1 MKVELFSFQKKA
13 VENLRMWVN
22 ESQGAFRR
30 THVPQVISF
39 TAPTGAGKTIIMA
52 SLIEEIFNGD
62 ETYADQQDAIFVW
75 LSDSP
80 ELNLQSKA
88 KIDLKADRIQLGQ
101 CEVIEDDRFDKEE
114 LEDGHVYFLNTQKLG
129 KSSNLTKHSDGRQYT
144 IWETLQNTIANKS
157 GRLYFIIDEAH
168 RGATGNAAAT
178 ATTIMQ
184 KFIKGSKE
192 NNLSP
197 MPVVIGMSAT
207 SERFNVL
214 VKGTTSTIHLVIVTP
229 DEVRQ
234 SGLLKDK
241 IIITHPEDD
250 KVTNEMSI
258 LQAAVDEWQNKCA
271 HWHQYLVEQHY
282 AVFNPILVIQV
293 LDGTAGKVSETPLE
307 DYLRKIEER
316 IGHVFNAGEV
326 VQTFDT
332 KTAVDVGGYQM
343 QYLEPSRIAETK
355 NVKVVFFKQNLS
367 TGWDCPRAETMM
379 SVRRAKDSTHIAQLL
394 GRMVRTPTQQ
404 RIQVDDTLNDV
415 HLYLPYFDSDTV
427 NAVVKELQDREGGEL
442 PTEIESEKFD
452 DGPAQILQIKPK
464 RIVHKTVVTPIAK
477 TVTPTAVESAN
488 SMENDVQAKSET
500 IEQKAISSSA
510 KPEEISTLA
519 NVVAERPAEYVA
531 EKQHETEEPKE
542 TVIIP
547 VEEDVVLEDGIDRE
561 SVVKFINESEFD
573 TYDVRTVRI
582 SKNHVS
588 SLFSLVQVLM
598 MTDIWRD
605 GVRTIKTEIAGLIR
619 DYAMK
624 LKESGKYK
632 ELSRDVTEFK
642 LTSQVFD
649 VYGISIQNQT
659 SDAFNTAQSDI
670 DRIFLLADKKL
681 GETGIGNFYITS
693 SSKTDADWENPEY
706 KVDVILFAADSECLR
721 KLDEY
726 AAKRFN
732 EIDDAYRRKVNSL
745 KGADEK
751 FKKEY
756 NDIVSN
762 SAEVTKHVF
771 GLPETIMGTDK
782 NGEKFEKHLFVDEQG
797 FAKFKLNSWEKKT
810 LEQEFAR
817 EDFIT
822 WYRNPPRKSFSLAI
836 PYEKDSQVKPMFPDF
851 IIVRKD
857 GDGYVA
863 DLLEPHNPE
872 LGDNLGKAKAFAK
885 YAEECPTFGRIQLIR
900 LVGDHVKRL
909 EFTKREIRERVG
921 LCNNLEDLNR
931 VFSDCAVEAE

>member
-13 VENLRMWVN
+13 VESLRMWVH
-22 ESQGAFRR
+22 ESQGTYSR
-30 THVPQVISF
+30 TRVPQVISF

-62 ETYADQQDAIFVW
+62 ESHADQQDAIFIW

-101 CEVIEDDRFDKEE
+101 CVVIEDESFDKEE

-144 IWETLQNTIANKS
+144 IWETLQNTVANKS
-157 GRLYFIIDEAH
+157 DHLYFIIDEAH

-192 NNLSP
+192 NNLNP

-214 VKGTTSTIHLVIVTP
+214 VKGTTSTIHLVVVTP

-258 LQAAVDEWQNKCA
+258 LQAAVDEWQSKCA

-316 IGHVFNAGEV
+316 IGHTFNAGEV

-332 KTAVDVGGYQM
+332 KAAIDVGGYQM

-404 RIQVDDTLNDV
+404 RIMVDDTLNDV
-415 HLYLPYFDSDTV
+415 HLYLPYFDSETV
-427 NAVVKELQDREGGEL
+427 NAVVNDLQEREGGEL
-442 PTEIESEKFD
+442 PTEIESENFD

-464 RIVHKTVVTPIAK
+464 RIVRKTVVTPIAK
-477 TVTPTAVESAN
+477 AVTPTVESARQ
-488 SMENDVQAKSET
+488 SEKVELTKPMPAKPKE
-500 IEQKAISSSA
+500 ISSSA
-510 KPEEISTLA
+510 
-519 NVVAERPAEYVA
+519 NVDAERPAVHVD
-531 EKQHETEEPKE
+531 EKQNEAEEPKE

-547 VEEDVVLEDGIDRE
+547 VEEEVVLEDGVDRE

-573 TYDVRTVRI
+573 TFDVRTVRI

-605 GVRTIKTEIAGLIR
+605 GMRTVKTEIAEMIR
-619 DYAMK
+619 NYANH
-624 LKESGKYK
+624 LKNFGRYK
-632 ELSRDVTEFK
+632 ELSKDVTEFK

-659 SDAFNTAQSDI
+659 TDAFNTAQTDI
-670 DRIFLLADKKL
+670 DRVFLLADKKL
-681 GETGIGNFYITS
+681 GETGIGNFYITN
-693 SSKTDADWENPEY
+693 SSKTDSDWENPEY
-706 KVDVILFAADSECLR
+706 KVDVILFAADADCLK

-726 AAKRFN
+726 AVKRFN
-732 EIDDAYRRKVNSL
+732 EIDDEYRRKVNLL

-751 FKKEY
+751 FKKDY

-782 NGEKFEKHLFVDEQG
+782 NGEKFEKHLFVDADG
-797 FAKFKLNSWEKKT
+797 YAKFRLNNWEKKT

-817 EDFIT
+817 EDFVT

-836 PYEKDSQVKPMFPDF
+836 PYEKDGKTKPMFPDF
-851 IIVRKD
+851 IVVRKD

-863 DLLEPHNPE
+863 DLLEPHNHE

-885 YAEECPTFGRIQLIR
+885 YAEECPLFGRIQLIR

-909 EFTKREIRERVG
+909 EFTKRDVRERVNR
-921 LCNNLEDLNR
+921 CNNLEDLNR
-931 VFSDCAVEAE
+931 VFSECAVEDE

>member
-1 MKVELFSFQKKA
+1 MKDELFSFQKKA
-13 VENLRMWVN
+13 VESLRMWVH
-22 ESQGAFRR
+22 ESQGTYSR
-30 THVPQVISF
+30 TRVPQVISF

-62 ETYADQQDAIFVW
+62 ESHADQQDAIFIW

-101 CEVIEDDRFDKEE
+101 CVVIEDESFDKEK

-144 IWETLQNTIANKS
+144 IWETLQNTVANKS
-157 GRLYFIIDEAH
+157 DRLYFIIDEAH

-192 NNLSP
+192 NNLNP

-214 VKGTTSTIHLVIVTP
+214 VKGTTSTIHLVVVTP

-258 LQAAVDEWQNKCA
+258 LQAAVDEWQSKCA

-293 LDGTAGKVSETPLE
+293 LDGAAGKVSETPLE

-316 IGHVFNAGEV
+316 IGHTFNAGEV

-332 KTAVDVGGYQM
+332 KATIDVGGYQM
-343 QYLEPSRIAETK
+343 QYLETSIIAETK

-404 RIQVDDTLNDV
+404 RIMVDDTLNDV
-415 HLYLPYFDSDTV
+415 HLYLPYFDSETV
-427 NAVVKELQDREGGEL
+427 NAVVNDLQEREGGEL
-442 PTEIESEKFD
+442 PTEIESENFD

-464 RIVHKTVVTPIAK
+464 RIVPKTVVMPIAK
-477 TVTPTAVESAN
+477 AVTPTVEPVKQL
-488 SMENDVQAKSET
+488 ENV
-500 IEQKAISSSA
+500 EQK
-510 KPEEISTLA
+510 KPALVEPEKTPSPA
-519 NVVAERPAEYVA
+519 NVVAERPAEYVT
-531 EKQHETEEPKE
+531 EKKKEVEEPKE

-547 VEEDVVLEDGIDRE
+547 VEEEVVLEDGIDRE

-573 TYDVRTVRI
+573 TFDVRTVRI

-605 GVRTIKTEIAGLIR
+605 GVRTIKTEIVGLIR
-619 DYAMK
+619 DYATK
-624 LKESGKYK
+624 LKESGKYE
-632 ELSRDVTEFK
+632 ELSKDVTEFK

-659 SDAFNTAQSDI
+659 SDAFNTAQTDI
-670 DRIFLLADKKL
+670 DRIFQLADKKL

-693 SSKTDADWENPEY
+693 SSKTDGDWENPEY
-706 KVDVILFAADSECLR
+706 KVDVILFAADADCLK

-732 EIDDAYRRKVNSL
+732 EIDDEYRRKVNSL

-751 FKKEY
+751 FKKDY

-782 NGEKFEKHLFVDEQG
+782 NGEQFEKHLFVDANG
-797 FAKFKLNSWEKKT
+797 YAKFRLNNWEKKT

-817 EDFIT
+817 KDFVT

-836 PYEKDSQVKPMFPDF
+836 PYEKDDQTKPMFPDF
-851 IIVRKD
+851 IVVRKE
-857 GDGYVA
+857 GDDYVA

-885 YAEECPTFGRIQLIR
+885 YAEECPLFGRIQLIR

-909 EFTKREIRERVG
+909 EFTKRDIRERVNR
-921 LCNNLEDLNR
+921 CNNLEDLNR
-931 VFSDCAVEAE
+931 VFSECAVEV

>member
-1 MKVELFSFQKKA
+1 MKVELFSFQKEA
-13 VENLRMWVN
+13 VENLRMWVY

-39 TAPTGAGKTIIMA
+39 TAPTGAGKTIVMA

-62 ETYADQQDAIFVW
+62 DSHADERDAVFVW

-88 KIDLKADRIQLGQ
+88 KIDLKADRIRLGQ
-101 CEVIEDDRFDKEE
+101 CVVIEDESFDREE

-144 IWETLQNTIANKS
+144 IWETLQNTIVNKPD
-157 GRLYFIIDEAH
+157 RLYFIIDEAH
-168 RGATGNAAAT
+168 RGASGNAAAT

-184 KFIKGSKE
+184 KFIKGSPE
-192 NNLSP
+192 NGLSS
-197 MPVVIGMSAT
+197 MPIVIGMSAT
-207 SERFNVL
+207 PERFNAL
-214 VKGTTSTIHLVIVTP
+214 VKGYTNSSIHNVVVTP
-229 DEVRQ
+229 DDVRK
-234 SGLLKDK
+234 SGLLKDR

-258 LQAAVDEWQNKCA
+258 LQAAVDEWQHKCA

-282 AVFNPILVIQV
+282 AVFNPVLVIQV

-316 IGHVFNAGEV
+316 VGRTFDAGEV

-332 KTAVDVGGYQM
+332 KSAIDVGGYQM
-343 QYLEPSRIAETK
+343 QYIEPSRIAETK

-404 RIQVDDTLNDV
+404 RIQVDDSLNDV
-415 HLYLPYFDSDTV
+415 HLYLPYFDSETV
-427 NAVVKELQDREGGEL
+427 KAIVKDLQDREGGEL
-442 PTEIESEKFD
+442 PTEIESERFD

-464 RIVHKTVVTPIAK
+464 RIVQKPVVIPVVIEEKSSPKQPAAPEVKMPVQETSVK
-477 TVTPTAVESAN
+477 ES
-488 SMENDVQAKSET
+488 T
-500 IEQKAISSSA
+500 
-510 KPEEISTLA
+510 
-519 NVVAERPAEYVA
+519 AEYNVA
-531 EKQHETEEPKE
+531 KDAAAKNAPKE
-542 TVIIP
+542 ATSKKEESVFVP
-547 VEEDVVLEDGIDRE
+547 VEEEVVLEDGIDRE
-561 SVVKFINESEFD
+561 SVVKFINDSEFD
-573 TYDVRTVRI
+573 TFNVRSVRI

-588 SLFSLVQVLM
+588 SLFALVQVLV

-605 GVRTIKTEIAGLIR
+605 GLRTVKTEIVDLIR
-619 DYAMK
+619 DYADGLRK
-624 LKESGKYK
+624 SGKY
-632 ELSRDVTEFK
+632 EQLSKDITEFK
-642 LTSQVFD
+642 LSSEIFD
-649 VYGISIQNQT
+649 VYGISIQDEVQG
-659 SDAFNTAQSDI
+659 SIATAQSDI
-670 DRIFLLADKKL
+670 DRIFKLADKKL

-693 SSKTDADWENPEY
+693 SSKTDADWENPEF

-721 KLDEY
+721 KLDDY
-726 AAKRFN
+726 ASKRFN
-732 EIDDAYRRKVNSL
+732 EIDDAYRRKVNLL

-771 GLPETIMGTDK
+771 GLPETIMGTDRD
-782 NGEKFEKHLFVDEQG
+782 GEKFEKHLFVDDHG
-797 FAKFKLNSWEKKT
+797 FAKFKLNNWEKKT
-810 LEQEFAR
+810 LAEEFAR
-817 EDFIT
+817 EDFVT

-836 PYEKDSQVKPMFPDF
+836 PYEKDNQIKAMYPDF

-857 GDGYVA
+857 GDSYVA
-863 DLLEPHNPE
+863 DMLEPHNPE

-885 YAEECPTFGRIQLIR
+885 YAEECALFGRIQLIR
-900 LVGDHVKRL
+900 VNGEHVKRL
-909 EFTKREIRERVG
+909 EFTKRDIRERVM

-931 VFSDCAVEAE
+931 VFGDCAVEE